1 MTFQSSNLVFD
12 RVIILYT
19 IYYIY
24 LLDGCE
30 EGWLDA
36 DVDGEDEGCDDGC
49 EDGSLLG

>member
-1 MTFQSSNLVFD
+1 MTLQSSNL
-12 RVIILYT
+12 IWSYT
-19 IYYIY
+19 IYMY

-30 EGWLDA
+30 EGWLDG